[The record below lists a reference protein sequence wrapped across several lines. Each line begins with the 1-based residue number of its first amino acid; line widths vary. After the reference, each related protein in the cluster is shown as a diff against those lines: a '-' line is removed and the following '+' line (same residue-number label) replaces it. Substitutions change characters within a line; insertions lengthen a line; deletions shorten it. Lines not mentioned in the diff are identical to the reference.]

1 MFRWM
6 ITREIKCREI
16 VYGSLQARIVGDSG
30 LELALAST
38 GQSIT
43 SFTFVSDKGS
53 ALPRFQPTHGSI
65 RLLTKYCRYLR
76 NFSCYYVRFP
86 SCASGSELFYK
97 CKQLRY
103 IDFNLVSS
111 LPADFL
117 DACFSAPHLTN
128 LTMVKCNLSEQLY
141 TLETSATIRSLT
153 FSDTRL
159 TVEQVLQLCEHCPNL
174 VNLFIESH
182 TGFLDVVEIAHFC
195 PLLQE
200 CTIINPNYLNASTAV
215 ALCEE
220 WKAIAALTLC
230 PKSTGNNHL
239 YSEEA
244 LLVLIKQ
251 CPTLQCLRVSNTILP
266 RIVDRKC
273 PLSVLTYPT
282 VSQLRELVVDSVTAA
297 TVETILSNCFHL
309 YSLHVIYR
317 RSPSGQYGV
326 AFIEACL
333 DLLHHSSVKK
343 LILE

>member
-1 MFRWM
+1 MSLFILLPEDVLVDLLSKWLSAPVVCRLDCACCNKQSRSVLLRVLKLISFSKLGVSFSRNMFRWM

-43 SFTFVSDKGS
+43 SFTFVSDKGR

-65 RLLTKYCRYLR
+65 RLLAKYCRDLR

-86 SCASGSELFYK
+86 SCASGSDLFYN
-97 CKQLRY
+97 CKQLRN

-153 FSDTRL
+153 FSETRL
-159 TVEQVLQLCEHCPNL
+159 TVKQVLQLCEHCPNL

-182 TGFLDVVEIAHFC
+182 TGFLDVVEIAYFAPC
-195 PLLQE
+195 
-200 CTIINPNYLNASTAV
+200 C
-215 ALCEE
+215 
-220 WKAIAALTLC
+220 
-230 PKSTGNNHL
+230 KS
-239 YSEEA
+239 A
-244 LLVLIKQ
+244 
-251 CPTLQCLRVSNTILP
+251 
-266 RIVDRKC
+266 
-273 PLSVLTYPT
+273 
-282 VSQLRELVVDSVTAA
+282 
-297 TVETILSNCFHL
+297 
-309 YSLHVIYR
+309 
-317 RSPSGQYGV
+317 PS
-326 AFIEACL
+326 
-333 DLLHHSSVKK
+333 
-343 LILE
+343 